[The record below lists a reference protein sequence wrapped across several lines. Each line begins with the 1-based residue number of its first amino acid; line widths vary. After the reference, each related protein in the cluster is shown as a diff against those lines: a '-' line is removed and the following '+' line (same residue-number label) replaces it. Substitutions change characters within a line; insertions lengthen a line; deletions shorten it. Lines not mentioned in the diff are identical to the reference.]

1 MYYYP
6 VNYKIIG
13 KGKRFVLFLHG
24 WGGSTNSFLH
34 VARKLENT
42 CKTVLIDFYG
52 FGKTKFPKVSLD
64 TYEYTTQLY
73 LFLKSKNI
81 EEVSI
86 VAHSFG
92 GRVALILSSIFDI
105 KIDKLVLIDSAGV
118 LPKRTLHYR
127 FKVCKYKIYKKL
139 SKLNIISDK
148 KLSKF
153 GSDEYKQLDSVQKR
167 SYVKIVN
174 QGLEYLFKKI
184 NSDVLIVWG
193 EKDRTTPL
201 SMANVLNKN
210 ISKSHLFVYK
220 NSGHFSYIENLSH
233 FCKLVQTFL
242 KV

>member
-6 VNYKIIG
+6 INYKTIG
-13 KGKRFVLFLHG
+13 KGKSFVLFLHG

-92 GRVALILSSIFDI
+92 GRVALILSSIFVVI
-105 KIDKLVLIDSAGV
+105 
-118 LPKRTLHYR
+118 
-127 FKVCKYKIYKKL
+127 IYYPQK
-139 SKLNIISDK
+139 SKLNVYHI
-148 KLSKF
+148 
-153 GSDEYKQLDSVQKR
+153 
-167 SYVKIVN
+167 
-174 QGLEYLFKKI
+174 YLVYQNFHHI
-184 NSDVLIVWG
+184 QF
-193 EKDRTTPL
+193 
-201 SMANVLNKN
+201 
-210 ISKSHLFVYK
+210 LF
-220 NSGHFSYIENLSH
+220 
-233 FCKLVQTFL
+233 
-242 KV
+242 